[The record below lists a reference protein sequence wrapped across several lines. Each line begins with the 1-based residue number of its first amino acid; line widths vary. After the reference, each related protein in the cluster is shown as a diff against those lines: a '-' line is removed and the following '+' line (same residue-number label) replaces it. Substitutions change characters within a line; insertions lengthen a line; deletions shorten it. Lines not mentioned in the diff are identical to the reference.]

1 MQDLYI
7 ARTSDSPEI
16 DFNFSLNQLNIRGE
30 AFPEDPNQIFYP
42 VLVSLEQYLNLVDDQ
57 DIEFNF
63 HLTYF
68 NSSSTKMLSNI
79 FELLHKSA
87 CTSNRVILNWHYDED
102 DDTIKEFGDDIRED
116 FPAIDFNP
124 VVTYIG

>member
-7 ARTSDSPEI
+7 AKTADFPEI
-16 DFNFSLNQLNIRGE
+16 DFKFSQNQLNMSGE
-30 AFPEDPNQIFYP
+30 SFPENPGQLFYP
-42 VLVSLEQYLNLVDDQ
+42 ILLSLEQYLKSIDNQ

-63 HLTYF
+63 RLTYF
-68 NSSSTKMLSNI
+68 NSSSTKMLTNI
-79 FELLHKSA
+79 FELLNESA
-87 CTSNRVILNWHYDED
+87 CVHNRVLLNWHYDED

-124 VVTYIG
+124 VMTTLV